1 MKKTLKIIIVLLVAI
16 FISACSKKE
25 YKVSDEVNLTGT
37 VTNNETI
44 INGEYSTKSI
54 LKLDDPIII
63 DGKSVT
69 QIEIDY
75 DKDLKDNSKVTIS
88 GVLSTS
94 KTTSFGINVSDVA
107 ESESLVNTFSNS
119 VFSVTIPTSLIKIC
133 TVSEITNGFI
143 VYSTSNMDNGG
154 EVFRIVSV
162 SNKRFQE
169 LQNNSNAYIE
179 KIASNQSNTV
189 IIIYP
194 TTNEYSE
201 ENYEEYETIGNSI
214 ESIKNNVRLN

>member
-1 MKKTLKIIIVLLVAI
+1 
-16 FISACSKKE
+16 
-25 YKVSDEVNLTGT
+25 
-37 VTNNETI
+37 
-44 INGEYSTKSI
+44 
-54 LKLDDPIII
+54 
-63 DGKSVT
+63 
-69 QIEIDY
+69 
-75 DKDLKDNSKVTIS
+75 
-88 GVLSTS
+88 
-94 KTTSFGINVSDVA
+94 
-107 ESESLVNTFSNS
+107 
-119 VFSVTIPTSLIKIC
+119 
-133 TVSEITNGFI
+133 
-143 VYSTSNMDNGG
+143 MDNGG